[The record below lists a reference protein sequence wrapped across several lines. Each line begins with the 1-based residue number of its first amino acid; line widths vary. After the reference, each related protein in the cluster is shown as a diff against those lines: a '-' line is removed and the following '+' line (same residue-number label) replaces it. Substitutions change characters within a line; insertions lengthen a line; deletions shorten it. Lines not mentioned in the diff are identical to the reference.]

1 MWKSI
6 AGLWIINVILVCA
19 PFFGFGLWY
28 NENAPGKCARFR
40 DGRDPIDRAY
50 AFLFFTFGKLRP
62 CCWLIQAVIPKEQ
75 LINATIGLLQVCI
88 GFYLPSNH
96 AV

>member
-50 AFLFFTFGKLRP
+50 AFLFFTFGKLKLSINY
-62 CCWLIQAVIPKEQ
+62 LIHSMTILGFFSKAPKFQ
-75 LINATIGLLQVCI
+75 
-88 GFYLPSNH
+88 
-96 AV
+96 